1 MVILTEENNPNTVDI
16 DLLST
21 RELVQRIN
29 EEDKKVAFAIEKEL
43 DAIAKAIDLIVVQF
57 QQ

>member
-1 MVILTEENNPNTVDI
+1 MVILTESINPNTVDI

-21 RELVQRIN
+21 RELVQKIN

-43 DAIAKAIDLIVVQF
+43 DAIAEAIDLIVTQF

>member
-43 DAIAKAIDLIVVQF
+43 DAIAKAIDLIVAQF